1 LEPLVSLF
9 SKQLKNIF
17 SKRRKKMKQF
27 AIFLTLMTLV
37 VSGVTSLESQVYG
50 QSAGKVLMIPR
61 EGYSND
67 LDLML
72 KMEVGVM
79 TILLKRAGFQVD
91 VATTSG
97 QPIIGPTEK
106 IEKVSRLADIKLD
119 DYAGVILPCMSVGQF
134 PGPPVSPE
142 AVGIVKRAVAE
153 GKPVAA
159 ALWSGIILAEAGVL
173 KGKKYALLRDPL
185 KTDENFKLKDLR
197 FEGAIY
203 SGPGVVQDSKI
214 ITSGGC
220 PWGERRLA
228 VQNRTVELTQTF
240 IKAIGAK

>member
-1 LEPLVSLF
+1 M
-9 SKQLKNIF
+9 
-17 SKRRKKMKQF
+17 KKI
-27 AIFLTLMTLV
+27 AILLTVTILV
-37 VSGVTSLESQVYG
+37 VSGVISLQSQLYG
-50 QSAGKVLMIPR
+50 QSTGKVLMIPR

-97 QPIIGPTEK
+97 QPITGPTEK
-106 IEKVSRLADIKLD
+106 IEKVSRLVDIKLD
-119 DYAGVILPCMSVGQF
+119 DYVGVILPCMSVGQY

-142 AVGIVKRAVAE
+142 AVAVVKRAVAE

-159 ALWSGIILAEAGVL
+159 SLWSGIILAEAGVL
-173 KGKKYALLRDPL
+173 KGKKYALFRDPL
-185 KTDENFKLKDLR
+185 KTDANFKLTDLR

-203 SGPGVVQDSKI
+203 SGTGVVQDGKI

-220 PWGERRLA
+220 PWAERRFGM
-228 VQNRTVELTQTF
+228 QNRTAELTQTF
-240 IKAIGAK
+240 IKAIGPK

>member
-1 LEPLVSLF
+1 M
-9 SKQLKNIF
+9 
-17 SKRRKKMKQF
+17 KKI
-27 AIFLTLMTLV
+27 AIFLTIMTLV
-37 VSGVTSLESQVYG
+37 VSGVLSLESQVYG
-50 QSAGKVLMIPR
+50 QSTGKVLMIPR

-79 TILLKRAGFQVD
+79 TLLLKRGGFQVD
-91 VATTSG
+91 VATPSG

-106 IEKVSRLADIKLD
+106 IEKVSRLGDIKLD
-119 DYAGVILPCMSVGQF
+119 DYVGVIMPCMSVGHH

-142 AVGIVKRAVAE
+142 VVAIVKKTIAD

-159 ALWSGIILAEAGVL
+159 SLWSAIILAEGGVL
-173 KGKKYALLRDPL
+173 KGKKYALSRNPL
-185 KTDENFKLKDLR
+185 QTDANFKRTDLR

-203 SGPGVVQDSKI
+203 SGAGVVQDGKI

-220 PWGERRLA
+220 PWAERA
-228 VQNRTVELTQTF
+228 VGTQNRTVELTQTF